1 MKLQYCPGKGEIFG
15 NYVLRCMFLDK
26 LHHHISKLMRI
37 YTEQL
42 GTVIIN
48 AIIVTFF
55 PLSFDW
61 KGTYKIK
68 LKKNSA

>member
-1 MKLQYCPGKGEIFG
+1 
-15 NYVLRCMFLDK
+15 
-26 LHHHISKLMRI
+26 MRI